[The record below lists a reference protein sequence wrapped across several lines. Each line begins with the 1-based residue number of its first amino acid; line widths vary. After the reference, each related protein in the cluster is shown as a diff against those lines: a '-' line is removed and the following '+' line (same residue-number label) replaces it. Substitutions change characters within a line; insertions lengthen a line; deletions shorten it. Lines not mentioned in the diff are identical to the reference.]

1 MNINFGNLEKKLGY
15 SFQKKEVL
23 VKALTHVS
31 KSKVN
36 NEVFEFLG
44 DSVLN
49 LIISQIL
56 VEKFSTDDEGTLSL
70 MRSKLVSRTTL
81 NRIAKELEL
90 DSFIIKGD
98 SLRGQKT
105 PDNILGNTLLV
116 QF

>member
-1 MNINFGNLEKKLGY
+1 MNINFGNLERKLGY
-15 SFQKKEVL
+15 SFKKKEVL

-56 VEKFSTDDEGTLSL
+56 VEK
-70 MRSKLVSRTTL
+70 
-81 NRIAKELEL
+81 
-90 DSFIIKGD
+90 
-98 SLRGQKT
+98 
-105 PDNILGNTLLV
+105 
-116 QF
+116 